1 MDETTKIIAGFIL
14 GLVILI
20 TILLM
25 VISSLRKKMR
35 KLSSQAEED
44 VKAARLHAES
54 EIASA
59 QKSAK
64 SEIAS
69 IRTACEN
76 EKQAMS
82 DKCNETI
89 NSIRKEYENQIRHV
103 KEDIESNKATLSK
116 MNEKDLLV
124 NIMMALNG
132 YAGRVDRIEQYFTD
146 NPVVDQIN
154 RLLVETTKAISD
166 ICDDTNESIQ
176 SSLNDSDIVTKLDDI
191 YSAIEDTKSDLND
204 SDIETKL
211 DNIYSII
218 DDTRSDVCDTYN
230 LCNGFGIYDIK
241 DGIDSIQSKVD
252 EIEYSIGQDRNYNST
267 SFYSLDDI
275 MSVVNEIKDIAESAR
290 DAAESAK
297 DTVESHF
304 Y

>member
-176 SSLNDSDIVTKLDDI
+176 SSLNDSDI
-191 YSAIEDTKSDLND
+191 
-204 SDIETKL
+204 ETKL
-211 DNIYSII
+211 YNIYSII